1 MIDVRTGETVNL
13 RDFVDGSTPL
23 LFWFWAPY

>member
-1 MIDVRTGETVNL
+1 MIDLRTGATVSL

-23 LFWFWAPY
+23 LLWFWAPH

>member
-1 MIDVRTGETVNL
+1 MIDVRTGETVSL